1 MSAKSIREELEQV
14 IIIIQLR
21 RATAADAVKDLLA
34 KRSAGA
40 EPGDEPAQEPTQEP
54 VVRFQNAN
62 AKSFMFQ
69 VSKPFKVA
77 DLPFEEKASVVVRRT
92 TDGKFELENRETAAR
107 VIMDLDVW
115 EKVREG
121 HLSGQWPE
129 GEWGF

>member
-1 MSAKSIREELEQV
+1 MSEKSIREELEQV
-14 IIIIQLR
+14 IVKIQLR

-40 EPGDEPAQEPTQEP
+40 EPAQEPDKEP

-62 AKSFMFQ
+62 AKSFMFT
-69 VSKPFKVA
+69 VTKPFKVA

-92 TDGKFELENRETAAR
+92 VDGKFELENRETAAR

-115 EKVREG
+115 EKVRTG
-121 HLSGQWPE
+121 YLSGQWPE